1 MSKFQKGQSGNP
13 RGRPSRSV
21 EDAKK
26 SVLDRLFD
34 ATAEEAVIR
43 AMISKASEGDVGA
56 FRALYERKY
65 GKVTAPQE
73 QETVTEVVVTYE

>member
-1 MSKFQKGQSGNP
+1 MAKFQKGQSGNP
-13 RGRPSRSV
+13 HGRPPKAV

-34 ATAEEAVIR
+34 EDAETAVIR
-43 AMISKASEGDVGA
+43 AMIRAASDGDVQA
-56 FRALYERKY
+56 FKALYERKY

-73 QETVTEVVVTYE
+73 QDTVTEVVVSYE